1 MTFHRSELLKEPHY
15 QALEVLCTKALE
27 RGDPIAAYR
36 LADRRCRIKPLPDAH
51 CFVLRAEALYRMG
64 ERSAAIEDLLEAVHI
79 SPDDVAANRRL
90 LAWGTARHQGAAA
103 VVLIDSERDVR
114 MLRPAIA
121 ALRESGRGAVASLR
135 VYDDLVEGWAV
146 WRGAGPIRVS
156 LADAANRIEHCFEN
170 DPRHP
175 LSAEF
180 GSAAAFR
187 LPRPRSPQLISV
199 LRGDE
204 VVAAVPIAGDA
215 SQHMSTVTPRRAE
228 HLVTVIVPVYG
239 DYHATAAC
247 LESLLTQLDGYRHR
261 VIVVNDASPDSSIHR
276 LLEKLSGH
284 PNVQV
289 LTNSH
294 NLGFVGAV
302 NRAIAEV
309 SDGDIV
315 LLNSDTIVPAGAI
328 DRLASAAESSPDIA
342 TVTPLSNNGEFT
354 SFPVANRSNPIE
366 NLNVAEIDLIAARVN
381 PRQIVD
387 IPNGI
392 GFCLYIT
399 RTCLDAVGVLSR
411 SYRRGYLEDVDFCL
425 RARQHGLRNVCATS
439 VYVGHA
445 GSRSFGKEKRSLVVR
460 NLKILEQRFPHYRAE
475 CADFILADPLR
486 PARQAIETSLM
497 QARRGGTLLVSA
509 GGGVTEVVSE
519 RAKRLVGEGAQGVL
533 ILEVQR
539 QPGGAVA
546 RLRAPNETVPQSI
559 DLMLPADSDELTQTL
574 RQMRLSRVELFD
586 LARLPRALVEALLGL
601 PVSYDLFLAHAELGL
616 GRAPFQAPQQSPSD
630 ASFWRNTAAGAER
643 VLVPDVQ
650 AEALAAIFPRASIS
664 RLWEAAGVR
673 EYPARVS
680 GPVARIGLVTVRGCV
695 REHALIREIT
705 IRLARA
711 RPELDVTVIGTTHD
725 EPALMRA
732 GAFVAGAAS
741 AAELPLLFQRYRL
754 DRLVVCMTR
763 PLFGH
768 PLQEASM
775 ATTIPVACLDWSGG
789 RCLPHDGDLAL
800 DPSSSTEAMTHALV
814 TWLGKRVG
822 P

>member
-1 MTFHRSELLKEPHY
+1 MTLHRSELLKEPHY

-27 RGDPIAAYR
+27 RGDLTAAYR
-36 LADRRCRIKPLPDAH
+36 LADRRCRIRPVADAH

-64 ERSAAIEDLLEAVHI
+64 ERSAAMEDLLEAVHI
-79 SPDDVAANRRL
+79 SPDDIAANRRL
-90 LAWGTARHQGAAA
+90 LAWGTPRHQAAAA

-114 MLRPAIA
+114 ILRPAIA

-146 WRGAGPIRVS
+146 WRGAGPIRVTI
-156 LADAANRIEHCFEN
+156 ADAANRIEHLFES
-170 DPRHP
+170 DPQHP
-175 LSAEF
+175 LSVEL

-187 LPRPRSPQLISV
+187 LPRRRLPQLISV

-204 VVAAVPIAGDA
+204 VVAAIPTAGDD
-215 SQHMSTVTPRRAE
+215 SQQMATVTPGQAD
-228 HLVTVIVPVYG
+228 HSVTVIVPVYG
-239 DYHATAAC
+239 DYHATSAC
-247 LESLLTQLDGYRHR
+247 LESLLTQIDRYRDR
-261 VIVVNDASPDSSIHR
+261 VIVVNDASPDPSIHH
-276 LLEKLSGH
+276 LLDKLAGD
-284 PNVQV
+284 PNVRV

-309 SDGDIV
+309 SHGDVV

-328 DRLASAAESSPDIA
+328 DRLASAAQSSPDIA

-366 NLNVAEIDLIAARVN
+366 NLDVAEIDLIAARVN
-381 PRQIVD
+381 AGRIVD

-399 RTCLDAVGVLSR
+399 RACLDAVGVLSR

-460 NLKILEQRFPHYRAE
+460 NLKILEQRFPLYRTE

-497 QARRGGTLLVSA
+497 TARRGGILLVSA
-509 GGGVTEVVSE
+509 GGAVAEVVGE
-519 RAKRLVGEGAQGVL
+519 RAKRLVGGGVQGVL
-533 ILEVQR
+533 ILEVQWLPDR
-539 QPGGAVA
+539 AVA

-559 DLMLPADSDELTQTL
+559 DLVLPADSDELMQTL
-574 RQMRLSRVELFD
+574 RQMRLSHVELFD

-616 GRAPFQAPQQSPSD
+616 GRAPFQAPQQSASD
-630 ASFWRNTAAGAER
+630 ASFWRDIAAGAER

-650 AEALAAIFPRASIS
+650 AEALAAVFPRVAIS
-664 RLWEAAGVR
+664 RLWEAAGAR
-673 EYPARVS
+673 QYPARVP
-680 GPVARIGLVTVRGCV
+680 GPVARIGLVAVRGCV
-695 REHALIREIT
+695 REHALMREIT

-711 RPELDVTVIGTTHD
+711 RPELDITVIGTTHD

-741 AAELPLLFQRYRL
+741 AVELPQLFERYRL
-754 DRLVVCMTR
+754 DRLVICMTR

-789 RCLPHDGDLAL
+789 RCSPHDGDLAL
-800 DPSSSTEAMTHALV
+800 DPSSSTEALTNALV
-814 TWLGKRVG
+814 TWLGRRAV